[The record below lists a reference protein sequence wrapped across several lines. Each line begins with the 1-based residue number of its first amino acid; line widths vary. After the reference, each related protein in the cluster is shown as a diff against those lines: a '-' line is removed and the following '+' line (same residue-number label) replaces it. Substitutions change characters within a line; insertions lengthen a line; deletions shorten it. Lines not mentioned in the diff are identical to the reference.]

1 MLKPW
6 TATMNN
12 KFLETVIY
20 QWLQQG
26 PQTFTVILDRVWD
39 INDQVGFFEVIEA
52 ISTISR
58 ANKITADK
66 LSDFD
71 TKYTLEAIQ

>member
-1 MLKPW
+1 
-6 TATMNN
+6 MNS
-12 KFLETVIY
+12 KFLETAIY

-39 INDQVGFFEVIEA
+39 INDQVGVFEVIEA
-52 ISTISR
+52 IGNISR
-58 ANKITADK
+58 ANKVTAEK

-71 TKYTLEAIQ
+71 TKYTMEVTQ